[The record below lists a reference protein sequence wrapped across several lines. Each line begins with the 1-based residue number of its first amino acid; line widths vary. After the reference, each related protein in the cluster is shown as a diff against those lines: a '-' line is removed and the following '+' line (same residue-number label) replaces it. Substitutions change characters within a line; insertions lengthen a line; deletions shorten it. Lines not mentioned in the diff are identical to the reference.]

1 MEERRM
7 ENKSNQEPPEEL
19 RKIQLTGKS
28 TYIVSLPKKWV
39 VSVNLKPGSQI
50 IVSKQGDTSLLLT
63 PKEFFKPAKLGEASI
78 AVSQKD
84 DPHTIERKIVA
95 LYLVGYSLI
104 RIHTKDE
111 RITALQRNLIKDLT
125 RKKLVGTEIISDS
138 PKEMKLQILLS
149 YPELSVESALRR
161 MCLIAVSM
169 HEDTMHALKNL
180 NKELCKDIITLDDEV
195 DRFSLYTIRQ
205 LKAAVQNERVL
216 RDIGLSS
223 PRDSL
228 GYRVIAKSVER
239 VADHAVKI
247 AQEIVLLDSEVGEPS
262 FKRISDLSSF
272 ARSVFDDAIKS
283 LFKKDYSLADSAV
296 SKAKTIVSMETEALK
311 VISRNVEPTQLSSIR
326 IIIES
331 IRRTAEYAGDIAEIV
346 LNLNV
351 NQVTET

>member
-1 MEERRM
+1 MEEQTH
-7 ENKSNQEPPEEL
+7 QESDEEV

-28 TYIVSLPKKWV
+28 TFIVSLPKKWV
-39 VSVNLKPGSQI
+39 VSMNLQPGSQVVI
-50 IVSKQGDTSLLLT
+50 AKQSDASLLLT
-63 PKEFFKPAKLGEASI
+63 PKELFKPVKVGEASI

-84 DPHTIERKIVA
+84 DPRTIERKIVA
-95 LYLVGYSLI
+95 LYLVGYNLI
-104 RIHTKDE
+104 RIHTRNE

-138 PKEMKLQILLS
+138 PNEMKLQILLS

-161 MCLIAVSM
+161 MCLIAASM

-180 NKELCKDIITLDDEV
+180 NKELCRDIITLDDEV
-195 DRFSLYTIRQ
+195 DRFSLYIIRQ

-216 RDIGLSS
+216 REIGLSN

-239 VADHAVKI
+239 IADHAVKI
-247 AQEIVLLDSEVGEPS
+247 AEDIILLDSEIGELV
-262 FKRISDLSSF
+262 FKRIAELSLF
-272 ARSVFDDAIKS
+272 ARSVFDDSIGS

-296 SKAKTIVSMETEALK
+296 AKAKTIVSMESETLK
-311 VISRNVEPTQLSSIR
+311 AISKSLEPTKLSSIR
-326 IIIES
+326 IIMES

-351 NQVTET
+351 SQITET